1 MTYLTRA
8 LSVSRCPRTSEP
20 CRFVTKLQKTKGL
33 RAVLNLVTILDKETF
48 TLIPLRSE
56 PTSGKFHPPTVESP
70 TWLTALRAAES
81 KKASDSLILDLREV
95 SSLADYFFICSATN
109 QRQAQAIWDEIAKLM
124 KEQRGDR
131 AISVE
136 GYGTGEWI
144 VGDFGDLII
153 HIFTPEKRV
162 YYDLERLWR
171 HAANVPLPAEQPPVE
186 SGN

>member
-1 MTYLTRA
+1 
-8 LSVSRCPRTSEP
+8 
-20 CRFVTKLQKTKGL
+20 LQKTKDL

-56 PTSGKFHPPTVESP
+56 PTPGDMLPPTVESP

-81 KKASDSLILDLREV
+81 KKASETRVLDLREV
-95 SSLADYFFICSATN
+95 SSLADYFLICSASN
-109 QRQAQAIWDEIAKLM
+109 QRQAQAIWDEVAKQM

-136 GYGTGEWI
+136 GYGGGEWI
-144 VGDFGDLII
+144 LGDFGDLIV
-153 HIFTPEKRV
+153 HIFTPEKRA

-171 HAANVPLPAEQPPVE
+171 HAASVPLPAEGAATAV
-186 SGN
+186 

>member
-70 TWLTALRAAES
+70 
-81 KKASDSLILDLREV
+81 ILDLREV

>member
-1 MTYLTRA
+1 MTHLTCARPG
-8 LSVSRCPRTSEP
+8 SRGPLTGGHCS
-20 CRFVTKLQKTKGL
+20 FVTKSQKTKGL

-56 PTSGKFHPPTVESP
+56 PTSGEMLPPQVESP

-81 KKASDSLILDLREV
+81 KKASETLVLDLREI
-95 SSLADYFFICSATN
+95 SSLADYFFICSASN

-136 GYGTGEWI
+136 GYGSGEWI
-144 VGDFGDLII
+144 LGDFGDLIV
-153 HIFTPEKRV
+153 HVFTPEKRV

-171 HAANVPLPAEQPPVE
+171 NAAKVPLPVELPPVE
-186 SGN
+186 SGS

>member
-1 MTYLTRA
+1 
-8 LSVSRCPRTSEP
+8 
-20 CRFVTKLQKTKGL
+20 LQKTKAL

-56 PTSGKFHPPTVESP
+56 PTSGEIHPPTVESP

-81 KKASDSLILDLREV
+81 KKASDSLVLDLREV
-95 SSLADYFFICSATN
+95 SSLADYFFICSASN

-136 GYGTGEWI
+136 GYGSGEWI
-144 VGDFGDLII
+144 LGDFGDLIV

-171 HAANVPLPAEQPPVE
+171 HAGKVPLPAEDPHVE
-186 SGN
+186 AGS